1 MGKVKA
7 WAMDLEEQFFEAA
20 GDVVI
25 ECENYKQFIE
35 VMTPQMDMVVH
46 MDKSDVDNILSD
58 IWYEYCESTR

>member
-20 GDVVI
+20 GDVTI
-25 ECENYKQFIE
+25 ECENYQQFIE

-46 MDKSDVDNILSD
+46 MDKSDVYSILSD